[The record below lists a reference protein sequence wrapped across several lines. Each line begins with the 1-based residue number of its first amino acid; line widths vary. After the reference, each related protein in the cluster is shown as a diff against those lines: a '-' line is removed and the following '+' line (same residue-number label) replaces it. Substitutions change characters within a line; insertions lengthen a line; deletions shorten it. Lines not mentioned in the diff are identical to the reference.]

1 MNGGVLVV
9 VACAAAKREH
19 PAPAADL
26 YCSNHFTFMLSA
38 ARSEAADTT
47 RVCGKPAGVAIVSA
61 LHGLVD
67 EETATRH

>member
-26 YCSNHFTFMLSA
+26 YCSNHFSFMLSA
-38 ARSEAADTT
+38 
-47 RVCGKPAGVAIVSA
+47 G
-61 LHGLVD
+61 
-67 EETATRH
+67 ATPIESTSHN